1 MFGDKST
8 SEKRVDI
15 IDIIFDI
22 RETPYFGSIMLG
34 FADFRKTRIL
44 DLQSF
49 ARKCADM
56 PISLDKSRRCVR
68 LINSLSIP
76 YPIDKATPSE
86 HSEGVLIILS
96 FSSIS
101 LLRTC

>member
-15 IDIIFDI
+15 TDIIFDI

-56 PISLDKSRRCVR
+56 PISLDKSRQCVLWTKR
-68 LINSLSIP
+68 LSVP
-76 YPIDKATPSE
+76 
-86 HSEGVLIILS
+86 
-96 FSSIS
+96 
-101 LLRTC
+101 